1 MVCRAREA
9 GKVGCRTRGMQ
20 DKRET
25 GKEGCRKGG
34 MKGRRDEK
42 REGFITGRIQ
52 TGGIQ
57 DWRDT

>member
-1 MVCRAREA
+1 
-9 GKVGCRTRGMQ
+9 MQ
-20 DKRET
+20 DKRVT

-52 TGGIQ
+52 